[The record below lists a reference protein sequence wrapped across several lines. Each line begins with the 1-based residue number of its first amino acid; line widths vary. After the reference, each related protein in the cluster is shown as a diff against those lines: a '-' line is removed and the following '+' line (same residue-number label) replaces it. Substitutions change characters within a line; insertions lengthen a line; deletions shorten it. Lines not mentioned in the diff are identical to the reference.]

1 MQKRGGWVRQRAR
14 QTGQILPVMLFG
26 FFVTIASLLAVFN
39 TSQVTIKKTQLV
51 NAADAAAYSGA
62 IQAARTMNFMAYSNR
77 AMVANTIAVG
87 YIVSYAS
94 WLRYFGD
101 MLENLSPRGLVK
113 NLVENNGEN
122 ALEALDN
129 ADIPADTRES
139 IGDDVRDLQN
149 ESRNGLADVDRNLDC
164 GNCASGPGG
173 NMQDMDF
180 SRSDGRVQNPESS
193 GFQAIAN
200 KLRKGGN
207 NALKSVATLLGYASV
222 GPSDLLNVFYAGT
235 QVATYAAAPS
245 VIGSTM
251 QQVAQSY
258 DADIRVTDPAKESVL
273 TWMLPTRP
281 GLDTL
286 FLHLPKHKVNINV
299 LTAMTGIP
307 QVKKLTDLLPKPL
320 RPEREVKLGRKSM
333 DLGIMKNFI
342 EDSMTDHDRWWIS
355 WNRGFRVCALVGPL
369 CLAPLPLP
377 NFAINKKGKTDFY
390 MAHPPDEDK
399 RIVPWGNEALGRAQP
414 SLAGSG
420 IRAEQ
425 GKPAATIGDQA
436 ERNGG
441 SRPMKSNGNVF
452 NAKAKALKQTVRRLQ
467 DKLESSPSGKQIN
480 FARFIADY
488 QPKELGRRLAY
499 GADWQA
505 RDELK
510 VGPYRPIIPSNVD
523 NIFNPFDWI
532 KSGRFKL
539 ISMAKG
545 EATAKE
551 FYPAY
556 QGVPLY
562 FMLAEIPF
570 TSVHPDMTIDA
581 DLTLDL
587 SNLNLSNSLGFNTQE
602 TGELHAHSSANVF
615 YVRQQDYFADI
626 KSHSSL
632 SNLMW
637 RYVDSTNVGEVI
649 KNWYGE
655 TAYYTARNQAKSAS
669 TDKWLAQRTEF
680 PNLFN
685 PFWEV
690 RLVDG

>member
-1 MQKRGGWVRQRAR
+1 MHERGGWARRRAR
-14 QTGQILPVMLFG
+14 QAGQILPVMLFG
-26 FFVTIASLLAVFN
+26 FFVTIVSLLAVFN

-122 ALEALDN
+122 ALEELDN
-129 ADIPADTRES
+129 ADIPADTKKS
-139 IGDDVRDLQN
+139 ISGDVRDLQN
-149 ESRNGLADVDRNLDC
+149 DSRNGLASVDRNLNC
-164 GNCASGPGG
+164 GNCASDPGG
-173 NMQDMDF
+173 NMQDKDF
-180 SRSDGRVQNPESS
+180 SGNNGATQNAQPG
-193 GFQAIAN
+193 GFKAIAN

-207 NALKSVATLLGYASV
+207 NALKSVATILGYATV
-222 GPSDLLNVFYAGT
+222 GPSDLLNLFYAGT

-258 DADIRVTDPAKESVL
+258 DANIRVTDPVKELVIS
-273 TWMLPTRP
+273 WMLPTRP

-307 QVKKLTDLLPKPL
+307 QIKKLTDLLPKPL

-342 EDSMTDHDRWWIS
+342 EDSMTDHDRWWIG
-355 WNRGFRVCALVGPL
+355 WNRGFRVCALIGPI

-377 NFAINKKGKTDFY
+377 NFAINKKGKTDLF

-399 RIVPWGNEALGRAQP
+399 RIVPWGNTLDKTNE
-414 SLAGSG
+414 SLAGTDM
-420 IRAEQ
+420 RA
-425 GKPAATIGDQA
+425 GKGTPAATIGDQA

-441 SRPMKSNGNVF
+441 SRPTKSTGGVF
-452 NAKAKALKQTVRRLQ
+452 SAKAKALKQTVRRLQ
-467 DKLESSPSGKQIN
+467 DKLESSPAGKQIN

-488 QPKELGRRLAY
+488 QPKELERRLAY

-510 VGPYRPIIPSNVD
+510 AGPYRPIIPSNVD
-523 NIFNPFDWI
+523 NPLNPFDWI

-570 TSVHPDMTIDA
+570 TSIHPRLVIDA
-581 DLTLDL
+581 NLTLELASMGL
-587 SNLNLSNSLGFNTQE
+587 SDSLGLGSQQ
-602 TGELHAHSSANVF
+602 TGTLHASSSAKVF

-626 KSHSSL
+626 ESHSSL